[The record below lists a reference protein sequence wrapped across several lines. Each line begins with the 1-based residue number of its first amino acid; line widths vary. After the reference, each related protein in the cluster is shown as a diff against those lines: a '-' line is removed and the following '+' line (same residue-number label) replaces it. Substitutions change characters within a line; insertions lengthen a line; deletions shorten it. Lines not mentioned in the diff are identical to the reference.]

1 MKQDDHESYYYCYR
15 NVYAMKKIILISD
28 THSYIPQNFWKYLEG
43 YDELWHAGDVG
54 NVGLIDQLKL
64 KITVRGVYGNID
76 GTEVRKEFPEHL
88 VFTEQGV
95 KVMMLHIG
103 GKPYVYSPRM
113 RELIKIH
120 RPKVVV
126 CGHSHIL
133 RVEFDKRDKVLF
145 LNPGALGIQGFHKV
159 KTMLRFTMENGEVKN
174 MEAVELGPR

>member
-1 MKQDDHESYYYCYR
+1 MFAPPL
-15 NVYAMKKIILISD
+15 NMKKIILISD
-28 THSYIPQNFWKYLEG
+28 THSYIPQNFWKYLDG

-54 NVGLIDQLKL
+54 NVGLIDKL
-64 KITVRGVYGNID
+64 KSVIAVRGVYGNID

-95 KVMMLHIG
+95 KTVMLHIG

-113 RELIKIH
+113 RGLIRQH

-133 RVEFDKRDKVLF
+133 RVEYDKRDKVLY
-145 LNPGALGIQGFHKV
+145 LNPGALGNQGFHKV
-159 KTMLRFTMENGEVKN
+159 KTILRFTLENGEIKN
-174 MEAVELGPR
+174 MEAVELGGRK